1 MKALFYVPALFFSL
15 MFLSACSSSENGED
29 SSKPAKIS
37 NEEVFE
43 KRIADIDNNPDLSM
57 LRSLAYNDNDGN
69 TVEAYAYLNAKSE
82 AVRFEEKYNDAKSG
96 NFGTNTFY
104 VENGK
109 KFATREIYFD
119 SKRKEQ
125 AFVERVSYYNQKA
138 KVVFSKVRYAK
149 TEEGLNKSSFNPST
163 PIDCSEKR
171 VMKVMN
177 QEGEYQTT
185 FQGFV
190 RSNGMVYALVG
201 GPGKTDPVSSVS
213 IQHEYGDI
221 SKLLADEVGHI
232 GRKLK
237 VQHDVARSADGLQFQ
252 VLIALEIID

>member
-1 MKALFYVPALFFSL
+1 MIKLHLFTHLALATFVLIGILIAIHDKIKSL
-15 MFLSACSSSENGED
+15 TW
-29 SSKPAKIS
+29 
-37 NEEVFE
+37 V
-43 KRIADIDNNPDLSM
+43 
-57 LRSLAYNDNDGN
+57 
-69 TVEAYAYLNAKSE
+69 
-82 AVRFEEKYNDAKSG
+82 
-96 NFGTNTFY
+96 
-104 VENGK
+104 
-109 KFATREIYFD
+109 YFD
-119 SKRKEQ
+119 KPNT
-125 AFVERVSYYNQKA
+125 YNQKA
-138 KVVFSKVRYAK
+138 KVVFSKERYAK
-149 TEEGLNKSSFNPST
+149 TEEGLNKSAFNPST